1 MPKGVMPYALDSDL
15 AEQLWQV
22 SEEMISGK

>member
-1 MPKGVMPYALDSDL
+1 VMPYALDSDL